1 MRLSILITG
10 LVISGGLVSAQTP
23 TQVPDSGPPTVTL
36 TDAVQ
41 RSLAVQPAMVSAI
54 GNQRNANASKTSA
67 FGTFLPSV
75 TAGWS
80 ASKSSQSRF
89 DNNRSVL
96 IPPTWNYGFN
106 LNASVDLFDGL
117 RRIWNVKSASAVQ
130 DAADA
135 GYISQRFVTEL
146 QTKQAFFA
154 ALANQELLRVAQA
167 QLQRTE
173 QELKAATDKLKFG
186 AATRADSLTAAV
198 DHGNAEV
205 ALLQAQANLVGAQ
218 ANLARQI
225 GANGLVQPLADST
238 LPPLPDTTGFL
249 RSVIENAPLV
259 QQADAQA
266 TAARANVL
274 SARSQYLPTFNLSF
288 GDNRSD
294 TTFGGGFLHGHVT
307 RWTFGASFPLFNG
320 FVREQNQVSASVSR
334 DVATATAADTRRN
347 VAAQLEQQVAALVA
361 AYHQIEIAQSNRAS
375 AAEALRVQQQRYAA
389 GAGLLLDLLTAEANL
404 TQAEATLI
412 QARFTYRTTR
422 ATIESLVGKEL

>member
-1 MRLSILITG
+1 MRLSILVTG
-10 LVISGGLVSAQTP
+10 LILSGATVSAQTP
-23 TQVPDSGPPTVTL
+23 APRPDSGPPTVTL
-36 TDAVQ
+36 ADAIQ
-41 RSLAVQPAMVSAI
+41 RSLAIQPAMVTAV
-54 GNQRNANASKTSA
+54 GNQRNAGASKSSA
-67 FGTFLPSV
+67 LGTFLPSV

-80 ASKSSQSRF
+80 ASKSSQARF
-89 DNNRSVL
+89 DANRAVSL
-96 IPPTWNYGFN
+96 PPVWNYGYN

-135 GYISQRFVTEL
+135 GYVSQRFVTEL
-146 QTKQAFFA
+146 QTKQAYFA

-173 QELKAATDKLKFG
+173 QELKAANDKLKFG

-218 ANLARQI
+218 ATLARQI
-225 GANGLVQPLADST
+225 GVNGLVQPVADST
-238 LPPLPDTTGFL
+238 LPALPDTTGFVG
-249 RSVIENAPLV
+249 SAIENAPLV

-266 TAARANVL
+266 SSARANVL
-274 SARSQYLPTFNLSF
+274 SARSQYLPSFNVSF

-294 TTFGGGFLHGHVT
+294 TTFGGGFIDHKVT
-307 RWTFGASFPLFNG
+307 QWRFGASWTLFNG
-320 FVREQNQVSASVSR
+320 FAREQSQVSANVSR
-334 DVATATAADTRRN
+334 DIAAATAADTRRN
-347 VAAQLEQQVAALVA
+347 VAAQLTQQVAALVA
-361 AYHQIEIAQSNRAS
+361 AYHQIAIAQENQAS

>member
-1 MRLSILITG
+1 MRLRIG
-10 LVISGGLVSAQTP
+10 VFGCLVCSAVAQAQTP
-23 TQVPDSGPPTVTL
+23 AVRPDSGPPTVTL
-36 TDAVQ
+36 ADAIQ
-41 RSLAVQPAMVSAI
+41 RSLQIQPAMVTAA
-54 GNQRNANASKTSA
+54 GNQRNADAAKTSA

-89 DNNRSVL
+89 DANRSVT

-117 RRIWNVKSASAVQ
+117 RRIWNMKSASAVQ

-146 QTKQAFFA
+146 QTKEAFFA

-173 QELKAATDKLKFG
+173 QELKAAADKLKFG

-205 ALLQAQANLVGAQ
+205 ALLQAQANLTGAQ
-218 ANLARQI
+218 ATLARQI
-225 GANGLVQPLADST
+225 GVNGLVQPVPDST
-238 LPPLPDTTGFL
+238 IPALPDTAGL
-249 RSVIENAPLV
+249 LAAAVDNAPLV

-266 TAARANVL
+266 TAAKANVL
-274 SARSQYLPTFNLSF
+274 SAHSQYLPTFNLSF

-307 RWTFGASFPLFNG
+307 RWTFGASLPLFNG
-320 FVREQNQVSASVSR
+320 FVREQNQVSASVTR
-334 DVATATAADTRRN
+334 DIAAATAADTRRS
-347 VAAQLEQQVAALVA
+347 VAAQLSQQVAALVA
-361 AYHQIEIAQSNRAS
+361 AYRQIDIAESNRAS

>member
-1 MRLSILITG
+1 MRLRIGIFG
-10 LVISGGLVSAQTP
+10 FLVCGGIAQAQTP
-23 TQVPDSGPPTVTL
+23 GVRPDSGPPTITL
-36 TDAVQ
+36 ADAIQ
-41 RSLAVQPAMVSAI
+41 RSLQIQPAMVSAV
-54 GNQRNANASKTSA
+54 GAQRNAGAARTSA

-80 ASKSSQSRF
+80 AAKNSQSHF

-96 IPPTWNYGFN
+96 IPPTWNYGLSF
-106 LNASVDLFDGL
+106 NASVDLFDGL
-117 RRIWNVKSASAVQ
+117 KRIWGVKSASAVE

-146 QTKQAFFA
+146 QTKEAFFA

-173 QELKAATDKLKFG
+173 QELKAAADKLRFG

-205 ALLQAQANLVGAQ
+205 ALLQAQANLTGAQ
-218 ANLARQI
+218 AALARQI
-225 GANGLVQPLADST
+225 GVNGLVQPMPDST
-238 LPPLPDTTGFL
+238 IPVLPDTAGL
-249 RSVIENAPLV
+249 LAAAVDNAPLV

-266 TAARANVL
+266 TAARAGVL
-274 SARSQYLPTFNLSF
+274 SARSQYFPTFTVSF

-294 TTFGGGFLHGHVT
+294 TTFGGGFIHGHVT
-307 RWTFGASFPLFNG
+307 RWTFGASLPLFNG
-320 FVREQNQVSASVSR
+320 FSREQSQVSASVTR
-334 DVATATAADTRRN
+334 DIAVATAADTRRN
-347 VAAQLEQQVAALVA
+347 VAAQLAQQVAALVA
-361 AYHQIEIAQSNRAS
+361 AYHQMDIAQANRAS
-375 AAEALRVQQQRYAA
+375 ATEALRVQQQRYAA

>member
-1 MRLSILITG
+1 MRLSILVTG
-10 LVISGGLVSAQTP
+10 LALIGGAATAQTP
-23 TQVPDSGPPTVTL
+23 TQSPTGGPTTVTL
-36 TDAVQ
+36 ADAIK
-41 RSLAVQPAMVSAI
+41 RSLQIQPAIVSAI
-54 GNQRNANASKTSA
+54 GAQRTAGAGKEA
-67 FGTFLPSV
+67 AYGTFIPSV

-80 ASKSSQSRF
+80 ASKSSQSHI
-89 DNNRSVL
+89 DQNRNVV
-96 IPPTWNYGFN
+96 IPPAWNYGFN

-117 RRIWNVKSASAVQ
+117 RRIWNIKSASAVQ

-154 ALANQELLRVAQA
+154 ALANQELLDVAQA
-167 QLQRTE
+167 QVTRTE
-173 QELKAATDKLKFG
+173 QELKAATDKLRFG

-218 ANLARQI
+218 ATLARQI
-225 GANGLVQPLADST
+225 GVNGLVQPVADSA
-238 LPPLPDTTGFL
+238 LPPFPDTTGFL
-249 RSVIENAPLV
+249 NSALESAPLV

-266 TAARANVL
+266 TAARAAVL

-288 GDNRSD
+288 ADNRSD
-294 TTFGGGFLHGHVT
+294 TTFAGGFNRGHVT

-334 DVATATAADTRRN
+334 DVAAAAAADTRRN
-347 VAAQLEQQVAALVA
+347 VAAQLTQQVAALA
-361 AYHQIEIAQSNRAS
+361 AAFHQMDIAQANRAS
-375 AAEALRVQQQRYAA
+375 ATEALRVQQQRYSA

-422 ATIESLVGKEL
+422 ATIESLIGKEL